1 MSPEAVNVAVVV
13 AVVLGVY
20 GVGAFIVYAVQ
31 AAMARD
37 WKTAGAYVVVLVSVL
52 AVGFVALYFN
62 P

>member
-1 MSPEAVNVAVVV
+1 MSTCVVV
-13 AVVLGVY
+13 AVVLGVA
-20 GVGAFIVYAVQ
+20 GAGAFIVYAVQ

-37 WKTAGAYVVVLVSVL
+37 WKTAGAYVVVLVSML